1 VKSFLKIFFGK
12 NFFSAFGLGQ
22 LLPFAES
29 RPAESEKCFNFK
41 SKQRIG
47 KNWKKNPF
55 FCNNIFQKPN
65 LFFKGKTFVMK
76 FELFSNRSISQSYL
90 LASLFSLFETCFVIF
105 KSKCPHQLCD

>member
-1 VKSFLKIFFGK
+1 LEKTFFLLLALDSFCLLQRADQLNLKSASTSNRNK
-12 NFFSAFGLGQ
+12 
-22 LLPFAES
+22 
-29 RPAESEKCFNFK
+29 ESEKTEK
-41 SKQRIG
+41 IH
-47 KNWKKNPF
+47 F

-105 KSKCPHQLCD
+105 KSKCPHQLSD